1 MRGFSL
7 SLMLVV
13 FLVLPSVALAQPNV
27 QEGMYDIETTT
38 EMPGMGFTMP
48 AVPFSQCITREDLVP
63 RQQAAQQDC
72 ELLES
77 EIEGDTVTWKMR
89 CQSEGGPITSTG
101 RMIYH
106 GDSFEGTVE
115 TISEQIP
122 GGMRQSMKGSRNGPC
137 PQ

>member
-1 MRGFSL
+1 MRGLSL

-13 FLVLPSVALAQPNV
+13 FMVLPSMALAQPNV
-27 QEGMYDIETTT
+27 REGMYDIETTT

-48 AVPFSQCITREDLVP
+48 AVPFSQCITKEDLVP
-63 RQQAAQQDC
+63 RQQTAQQDC

-89 CQSEGGPITSTG
+89 CQSEGGPITSSG

-122 GGMRQSMKGSRNGPC
+122 GGMRQIMKGSRNGPC
-137 PQ
+137 P